1 MAKALGRRAPA
12 ASIDRDAPIPA
23 KTSRRVTAAGRPG
36 EAPAWRVWVALWVV
50 YIVWG
55 STYLAIRVMVRTIPP
70 LLAGG
75 VRFLLAGA
83 LMSGWIGLRSGF
95 GSFRVTRSQ
104 LASTALVGAL
114 LPAGGNGLVTLA
126 EKHLPSGLA
135 ALIVASVPLW
145 VVLFRYLDRQRMHR
159 GTLGGVAVGFAGVA
173 LLLLPGGQ
181 PEGVHAVGFVLVL
194 CAAASWASGSF
205 ISPRLNL
212 PRDPFVTTGIEML
225 FGGAILTVAG
235 LAAGEAAD
243 FRLGHFSGESIAG
256 LAYLIT
262 IGSILAYSAYVW
274 LLQHAPISKVSTYA
288 YVNPVIA
295 VFLGWAI
302 LDEQVTVATLLGAA
316 VIVASVAAIVR
327 QESAPSPAPEP
338 GDVAGA
344 ERARAG

>member
-1 MAKALGRRAPA
+1 MARALGRRGPA
-12 ASIDRDAPIPA
+12 ASIDRDATHPG

-36 EAPAWRVWVALWVV
+36 EAPAWRVWLALWVV

-55 STYLAIRVMVRTIPP
+55 STYLAIRVMVRTVPP
-70 LLAGG
+70 LLGGG
-75 VRFLLAGA
+75 VRFLLAGT
-83 LMSGWIGLRSGF
+83 LMCGWIGLRSGF

-145 VVLFRYLDRQRMHR
+145 VVLLRYLDRQRMHR
-159 GTLGGVAVGFAGVA
+159 GTLGGVALGFAGVA

-181 PEGVHAVGFVLVL
+181 PEGVHAVGFILVL

-205 ISPRLNL
+205 ISPRLTL

-235 LAAGEAAD
+235 VAAGEAPD

-302 LDEQVTVATLLGAA
+302 LGEQVTVATLLGAA

-327 QESAPSPAPEP
+327 QESAPSPASEP
-338 GDVAGA
+338 GDAAVA
-344 ERARAG
+344 ERAGAG